1 MTVCKPYT
9 EETAADFRQLFEERF
24 PSADA
29 DILDVFL
36 SNPACTDKRECGQ
49 IAYGEDGEIWGIL
62 GVLLRHIYAGETRLI
77 VANGVAMAV
86 KKDCDRS
93 FFTDFIRE
101 TVRSFGADLF
111 IANTTI
117 PGSRKRLAAAIGTV
131 DGPDSCGIIREH
143 PLRGRFGR
151 LACKL
156 LGKRCER
163 RKESLSEVDGLA
175 LTRELEIGDTEF
187 NGFWDRYL
195 AGNEGLVTSRTA
207 EELRWV
213 FAEGLESGARILI
226 TARRNGEL
234 VGYAF
239 LRRTDESAACWR
251 IADMIALGNDER
263 ILEPLI
269 VAAADCL
276 RRHTPADSFQVTGF
290 PDRLRPLLK
299 RHFPGEASFGFNK
312 CVWACLSERAKTL
325 CGDWPT
331 ARDGWYG
338 CPYDGDMCLI

>member
-1 MTVCKPYT
+1 MTAFKPYT
-9 EETAADFRQLFEERF
+9 EETAADFRRLFTERF

-29 DILDVFL
+29 GILNVFL
-36 SNPACTDKRECGQ
+36 SNPARAEKRECGL
-49 IAYGEDGEIWGIL
+49 IAYGEDGEVKGIQ
-62 GVLLRHIYAGETRLI
+62 GVLSRCVYVGDARLT

-101 TVRSFGADLF
+101 TIRSFDADLF
-111 IANTTI
+111 FANTTI

-151 LACKL
+151 LACKF

-163 RKESLSEVDGLA
+163 RQEVMSKADGLVLA
-175 LTRELEIGDTEF
+175 RELEIGDADF

-195 AGNEGLVTSRTA
+195 TGNEGLVSSRTA
-207 EELRWV
+207 AELRWV
-213 FAEGLESGARILI
+213 FAKGLESSELILV

-234 VGYAF
+234 AGYAF
-239 LRRTDESAACWR
+239 LRRTDKSAACWR

-312 CVWACLSERAKTL
+312 CVWAFLSERAKTL
-325 CGDWPT
+325 CGDWPM
-331 ARDGWYG
+331 ARGGWYG
-338 CPYDGDMCLI
+338 SPYDGDMCLI